1 MKNKLYNYLKN
12 NNVDIEK
19 DVFDYGFALFYSYS
33 IYILFIIPISIFNDS
48 IIEVF
53 LFILL
58 YIPISKNIGGL
69 HLKNQYH
76 CIILSIIVTLLTPYI
91 RKYIPVNYYF
101 ATFIIVLNFLLY
113 NRFVPV
119 DCKEKQLSDDEK
131 KSYRIFS
138 LKIHLIY
145 SFFILFFCSLD
156 MRLLFQITCFIE
168 LVSNFSICL
177 SVLKQAYFQQI

>member
-1 MKNKLYNYLKN
+1 M
-12 NNVDIEK
+12 
-19 DVFDYGFALFYSYS
+19 FYSYS
-33 IYILFIIPISIFNDS
+33 IYLLFIIPISIFNNS

-58 YIPISKNIGGL
+58 YIPIRKNIGGL

-76 CIILSIIVTLLTPYI
+76 CIILSMIVTLLTPYI

-101 ATFIIVLNFLLY
+101 DILVIFLNFLLY

-131 KSYRIFS
+131 ESYKIFS
-138 LKIHLIY
+138 LKIHLTY
-145 SFFILFFCSLD
+145 SFLF
-156 MRLLFQITCFIE
+156 
-168 LVSNFSICL
+168 
-177 SVLKQAYFQQI
+177 YFFVH

>member
-58 YIPISKNIGGL
+58 YIPKLLFCKWVVIIRL
-69 HLKNQYH
+69 FTMFRAH
-76 CIILSIIVTLLTPYI
+76 CISI
-91 RKYIPVNYYF
+91 
-101 ATFIIVLNFLLY
+101 
-113 NRFVPV
+113 
-119 DCKEKQLSDDEK
+119 S
-131 KSYRIFS
+131 
-138 LKIHLIY
+138 H
-145 SFFILFFCSLD
+145 SFWRQNCHFYKF
-156 MRLLFQITCFIE
+156 
-168 LVSNFSICL
+168 
-177 SVLKQAYFQQI
+177 